1 MTWRWVLAIV
11 AAVAAMSVFYLAIYL
26 AYRDQWAGSTPV
38 DPDDARKDEIREKLA
53 KGDVSDA
60 EEIIANGDLLRI
72 VVADEELFR
81 KLISEYVAQGLHLEE
96 GCGP

>member
-11 AAVAAMSVFYLAIYL
+11 VTGVAVGMFYLVIYL
-26 AYRDQWAGSTPV
+26 VYRNQWAGSTPV
-38 DPDDARKDEIREKLA
+38 DPDDARKDEIREGLA

-81 KLISEYVAQGLHLEE
+81 KLITEYAAQWLHLKE
-96 GCGP
+96 GYGP